1 MNIRKEIVFSLT
13 SFLLLA
19 SLFTFLVWVINDVVD
34 ELPTFETGFE
44 GEEVIIGGDT
54 LEIIKG
60 DVFDRKFMLSDSTWV
75 DMSHLEY
82 LD

>member
-44 GEEVIIGGDT
+44 GEEVIIGET
-54 LEIIKG
+54 LLK
-60 DVFDRKFMLSDSTWV
+60 
-75 DMSHLEY
+75 
-82 LD
+82 